1 MKKLLLNS
9 ILLLCALVVGTSS
22 SWAEPITL
30 FHESFG
36 DNSGSA
42 RDWDYSYSVKSGVS
56 SVYSGI
62 TGYTVSNAKQGKN
75 TTGSTKSGL
84 NQSTQ
89 GTDAYIIIGPLNVAS
104 YSSLVL
110 TYQWKAASIKGT
122 YSTSL
127 YYKTSAGGDFAEV
140 SGTGTGATVFV
151 ERSYSLPAAA
161 QVSTLYLKIVWNTS
175 NTQAIID
182 EVDLAGTESG
192 GGGSSAPSISLSSL
206 SVNAAE
212 AGANGTINVTYSNIA
227 SVDSEVKYYES
238 NGTTE
243 TTYDWITA
251 SINASNNL
259 AYTISANTGV
269 ARTAYMKVHQKNTEV
284 YSGLITIS
292 QAAKTVVAPTFN
304 PEGGDYIQG
313 TKISL
318 TSAGNTIYYNITT
331 NGSTPSDPTISSTQY
346 SGPIALSSGTNKIK
360 AIAVDTYG
368 NVSSAV
374 SRTFTGIAPT
384 SLPFSWTGTSS
395 AGKEQLAAIT
405 GVKVNLGS
413 NYADS
418 NAPYRLRFDGVG
430 KYVFVYFNEKP
441 EAVSF
446 TAKIFTAAS
455 TGSILTVQGSA
466 DGINFT
472 DVESFTIKGSA
483 NDTFV
488 FTTTNAFDTNDRVI
502 KLTMTSKD
510 QNVGVGCINVTSNRA
525 EPAEPVAAGET
536 VTLTTTA
543 NMAGWR
549 TFAPVKDDQNYT
561 VDGTTKVYYASAT
574 ADGKVTLTEIADGV
588 PANTPVILHQT
599 SGTTI
604 TLTETATSISAPGS
618 NLLQVSTASQDLG
631 TVYRLGYKSA
641 YGVGF
646 YTYTTNSAPA
656 GIIYLSSVSTARDYL
671 EFTFDDET
679 TGVDDVRN
687 KMSDGRS
694 EYFNLAGQRV
704 AQPTKGLYIV
714 NGKKY
719 VIK

>member
-22 SWAEPITL
+22 SWAETVTL
-30 FHESFG
+30 SSAQIKAG
-36 DNSGSA
+36 SGSTSYGA
-42 RDWDYSYSVKSGVS
+42 CSATDGGGNTWNAYAIKNQHSNATSDYNFWQIKKYASNTAYYVQVPELGTKITSITITVS
-56 SVYSGI
+56 S
-62 TGYTVSNAKQGKN
+62 SNKPMDGGEN
-75 TTGSTKSGL
+75 GSTLYFS
-84 NQSTQ
+84 
-89 GTDAYIIIGPLNVAS
+89 AS
-104 YSSLVL
+104 N
-110 TYQWKAASIKGT
+110 
-122 YSTSL
+122 STSA
-127 YYKTSAGGDFAEV
+127 TGTGVA
-140 SGTGTGATVFV
+140 SGTGASSVTIDCSSLNLNTGYITAGGAVRIWDVTVT
-151 ERSYSLPAAA
+151 Y
-161 QVSTLYLKIVWNTS
+161 T
-175 NTQAIID
+175 
-182 EVDLAGTESG
+182 TEGSG
-192 GGGSSAPSISLSSL
+192 GGSTPSISLSSN
-206 SVNAAE
+206 SINATE
-212 AGANGTINVTYSNIA
+212 EGGNGTINVTYSNIA

-292 QAAKTVVAPTFN
+292 QEAKTVVAPTFN

-331 NGSTPSDPTISSTQY
+331 NGSTPSDPTIISSTPY

-368 NVSSAV
+368 NVSSVV
-374 SRTFTGIAPT
+374 SRTYTGIAPT
-384 SLPFSWTGTSS
+384 SLPFSWTGTSTK
-395 AGKEQLAAIT
+395 GKSDLQGKT
-405 GVKVNLGS
+405 GVKANLAS
-413 NYADS
+413 DYADS
-418 NAPYRLRFDGVG
+418 NAPYRLKYDGVG
-430 KYVFVYFNEKP
+430 KYVFIYFNEKP

-446 TAKIFTAAS
+446 TAKLFNAAS

-472 DVESFTIKGSA
+472 DVELFTIKGSA

-502 KLTMTSKD
+502 KLTMTSRD
-510 QNVGVGCINVTSNRA
+510 QNVGVGNISVTSNRA
-525 EPAEPVAAGET
+525 EPSTPVVSGST

-543 NMAGWR
+543 NLEGWR
-549 TFAPVKDDQNYT
+549 TFAPTKADQNYT

-604 TLTETATSISAPGS
+604 TLTVTATNITAPGS
-618 NLLQVSTASQDLG
+618 NLLQVSTASQNLG

-679 TGVDDVRN
+679 TGVDDVRS

>member
-1 MKKLLLNS
+1 MTLSSAQIKAGSGSTSYGACSATDGGGNTWNAYAIKNQHSNATSDYNFWQIKKYASNTAYYVQVPELGTKITS
-9 ILLLCALVVGTSS
+9 ITITVSS
-22 SWAEPITL
+22 SNKPMDGGE
-30 FHESFG
+30 
-36 DNSGSA
+36 N
-42 RDWDYSYSVKSGVS
+42 
-56 SVYSGI
+56 
-62 TGYTVSNAKQGKN
+62 
-75 TTGSTKSGL
+75 GSTLYFS
-84 NQSTQ
+84 
-89 GTDAYIIIGPLNVAS
+89 AS
-104 YSSLVL
+104 N
-110 TYQWKAASIKGT
+110 
-122 YSTSL
+122 STSA
-127 YYKTSAGGDFAEV
+127 TGTGVA
-140 SGTGTGATVFV
+140 SGTGASSVTIDCSSLNLNTGYITAGGAVRIWDVTVT
-151 ERSYSLPAAA
+151 Y
-161 QVSTLYLKIVWNTS
+161 T
-175 NTQAIID
+175 
-182 EVDLAGTESG
+182 TEGSG
-192 GGGSSAPSISLSSL
+192 GGSTPSISLSSN
-206 SVNAAE
+206 SINATE
-212 AGANGTINVTYSNIA
+212 EGGNGTINVTYSNIA

-292 QAAKTVVAPTFN
+292 QEAKTVVAPTFN

-331 NGSTPSDPTISSTQY
+331 NGSTPSDPTIISSTPY

-368 NVSSAV
+368 NVSSVV
-374 SRTFTGIAPT
+374 SRTYTGIAPT
-384 SLPFSWTGTSS
+384 SLPFSWTGTSTK
-395 AGKEQLAAIT
+395 GKSDLQGKT
-405 GVKVNLGS
+405 GVKANLAS
-413 NYADS
+413 DYADS
-418 NAPYRLRFDGVG
+418 NAPYRLKYDGVG
-430 KYVFVYFNEKP
+430 KYVFIYFNEKP

-446 TAKIFTAAS
+446 TAKLFNAAS

-472 DVESFTIKGSA
+472 DVELFTIKGSA

-502 KLTMTSKD
+502 KLTMTSRD
-510 QNVGVGCINVTSNRA
+510 QNVGVGNISVTSNRA
-525 EPAEPVAAGET
+525 EPSTPVVSGST

-543 NMAGWR
+543 NLEGWR
-549 TFAPVKDDQNYT
+549 TFAPTKADQNYT

-604 TLTETATSISAPGS
+604 TLTVTATNITAPGS
-618 NLLQVSTASQDLG
+618 NLLQVSTASQNLG

-679 TGVDDVRN
+679 TGVDDVRS

>member
-9 ILLLCALVVGTSS
+9 ILLLCALIVGTNAWAATAGYTPSAALSS
-22 SWAEPITL
+22 TTGTVTGTADETWSYSIT
-30 FHESFG
+30 F
-36 DNSGSA
+36 DNAGYYGYQASYGWQLGAGKKDGIDRGCRAFSISTSDITGTITKIEVEAGSYNGNSKINVTVGGSA
-42 RDWDYSYSVKSGVS
+42 FGTQNQAT
-56 SVYSGI
+56 YSG
-62 TGYTVSNAKQGKN
+62 QGTSKS
-75 TTGSTKSGL
+75 TFTGSASGEIVI
-84 NQSTQ
+84 SA
-89 GTDAYIIIGPLNVAS
+89 TDAVRA
-104 YSSLVL
+104 
-110 TYQWKAASIKGT
+110 
-122 YSTSL
+122 
-127 YYKTSAGGDFAEV
+127 F
-140 SGTGTGATVFV
+140 
-151 ERSYSLPAAA
+151 
-161 QVSTLYLKIVWNTS
+161 YLKSITVTY
-175 NTQAIID
+175 TP
-182 EVDLAGTESG
+182 SG
-192 GGGSSAPSISLSSL
+192 GGGSDPSISLEQNSL
-206 SVNAAE
+206 NAAE
-212 AGANGTINVTYSNIA
+212 EGGNGTINITYTNITN
-227 SVDSEVKYYES
+227 VDSEVKFYES

-243 TTYDWITA
+243 ATYDWLTA
-251 SINASNNL
+251 AINTTDNTKLDYSINA
-259 AYTISANTGV
+259 NTGA
-269 ARTAYMKVHQKNTEV
+269 ARTAYMKVHQKNSEV
-284 YSGLITIS
+284 YSGLISIT

-313 TKISL
+313 TEISL
-318 TSAGNTIYYNITT
+318 TSVGNTIYYNITT

-374 SRTFTGIAPT
+374 SRTYTGIAPT
-384 SLPFSWTGTSS
+384 SLPFSWTGTSTK
-395 AGKEQLAAIT
+395 GKSDLQGKT
-405 GVKVNLGS
+405 GVKANLGDD
-413 NYADS
+413 YAAS
-418 NAPYRLRFDGVG
+418 NAPYRLKFDGVG

-446 TAKIFTAAS
+446 TAKLFNAAS

-472 DVESFTIKGSA
+472 NVESFTIKGSA

-488 FTTTNAFDTNDRVI
+488 FTTTNAFDTNVRVI

-536 VTLTTTA
+536 VTLTSTS

-549 TFAPVKDDQNYT
+549 TFAPVKANQNYT

-631 TVYRLGYKSA
+631 TVYRLGYKST

-671 EFTFDDET
+671 EFTFDDDVTSVESIMRET
-679 TGVDDVRN
+679 RTN
-687 KMSDGRS
+687 NQ
-694 EYFNLAGQRV
+694 YFNLAGQRV

>member
-9 ILLLCALVVGTSS
+9 ILLLCALVVGTSA
-22 SWAEPITL
+22 WADSYTWTTASGQL
-30 FHESFG
+30 STSTTSFTVNEVTWSFAPTWT
-36 DNSGSA
+36 DNSKKYVSWSGGSTNCYQIGSSKNIMTA
-42 RDWDYSYSVKSGVS
+42 LSISTSSISGTITSVQVQWSSAGANNSSLAVS
-56 SVYSGI
+56 VGNSSFTSNNATSSSSTIQNSTYSGSGSGML
-62 TGYTVSNAKQGKN
+62 TLSFTC
-75 TTGSTKSGL
+75 TTGIKI
-84 NQSTQ
+84 QS
-89 GTDAYIIIGPLNVAS
+89 V
-104 YSSLVL
+104 
-110 TYQWKAASIKGT
+110 
-122 YSTSL
+122 
-127 YYKTSAGGDFAEV
+127 
-140 SGTGTGATVFV
+140 TVI
-151 ERSYSLPAAA
+151 YTP
-161 QVSTLYLKIVWNTS
+161 
-175 NTQAIID
+175 
-182 EVDLAGTESG
+182 SG
-192 GGGSSAPSISLSSL
+192 GGSTPSISLSSN
-206 SVNAAE
+206 SINATE
-212 AGANGTINVTYSNIA
+212 EDGDGTITVTYNNIDNED
-227 SVDSEVKYYES
+227 VDAEVLFYES
-238 NGTTE
+238 NGTTPA
-243 TTYDWITA
+243 TYDWIIA
-251 SINASNNL
+251 DINASNNVEY
-259 AYTISANTGV
+259 AYETNTGA

-313 TKISL
+313 TEITL
-318 TSAGNTIYYNITT
+318 TSAGNTIYYNLTT
-331 NGSTPSDPTISSTQY
+331 DGSTPSDPTIISSTQY

-374 SRTFTGIAPT
+374 SRTYTGIAPT
-384 SLPFSWTGTSS
+384 SLPFSWTGTSTK
-395 AGKEQLAAIT
+395 GKSDLQGKT
-405 GVKVNLGS
+405 GVKANLSGD
-413 NYADS
+413 YAES
-418 NAPYRLRFDGVG
+418 NAPYRLKFDAVG
-430 KYVFVYFNEKP
+430 KYVFIYFNEKP

-488 FTTTNAFDTNDRVI
+488 FTTTNAFDTNVRVI

-536 VTLTTTA
+536 VTLTSTA

-549 TFAPVKDDQNYT
+549 TFAPVKANQNYT

-618 NLLQVSTASQDLG
+618 NLLQVSTASQNLG

-687 KMSDGRS
+687 KISDGRS

-704 AQPTKGLYIV
+704 AQPAKGLYIV

>member
-9 ILLLCALVVGTSS
+9 ILLLCALVVGTSA
-22 SWAEPITL
+22 WADSYTWTTASGQL
-30 FHESFG
+30 STSTTSFTVNEVTWSFAPTWT
-36 DNSGSA
+36 DNSKKYVSWSGGSTNCYQIGSSKNIMTA
-42 RDWDYSYSVKSGVS
+42 LSISTSGISGTITSVQVRWSSAAANNSSLAVS
-56 SVYSGI
+56 VGNSSFTSNNATSSSSTIQNSTYSGSGSGML
-62 TGYTVSNAKQGKN
+62 TLSFTC
-75 TTGSTKSGL
+75 TTGIKI
-84 NQSTQ
+84 QS
-89 GTDAYIIIGPLNVAS
+89 V
-104 YSSLVL
+104 
-110 TYQWKAASIKGT
+110 
-122 YSTSL
+122 
-127 YYKTSAGGDFAEV
+127 
-140 SGTGTGATVFV
+140 TVI
-151 ERSYSLPAAA
+151 YTP
-161 QVSTLYLKIVWNTS
+161 
-175 NTQAIID
+175 
-182 EVDLAGTESG
+182 SG
-192 GGGSSAPSISLSSL
+192 GGSTPSISLSSN
-206 SVNAAE
+206 SINATE
-212 AGANGTINVTYSNIA
+212 EDGDGTITVTYNNIDNED
-227 SVDSEVKYYES
+227 VDAEVLFYES
-238 NGTTE
+238 NGTTPA
-243 TTYDWITA
+243 TYDWIIA
-251 SINASNNL
+251 DINASNNVEY
-259 AYTISANTGV
+259 AYETNTGA

-313 TKISL
+313 TEITL
-318 TSAGNTIYYNITT
+318 TSAGNTIYYNLTT
-331 NGSTPSDPTISSTQY
+331 DGSTPSDPTIISSTQY

-374 SRTFTGIAPT
+374 SRTYTGIAPT
-384 SLPFSWTGTSS
+384 SLPFSWTGTSTK
-395 AGKEQLAAIT
+395 GKSDLQGKT
-405 GVKVNLGS
+405 GVKANLSGD
-413 NYADS
+413 YAES
-418 NAPYRLRFDGVG
+418 NAPYRLKFDAVG
-430 KYVFVYFNEKP
+430 KYVFIYFNEKP

-488 FTTTNAFDTNDRVI
+488 FTTTNAFDTNVRVI

-536 VTLTTTA
+536 VTLTSTA

-549 TFAPVKDDQNYT
+549 TFAPVKANQNYT

-618 NLLQVSTASQDLG
+618 NLLQVSTASQNLG

-687 KMSDGRS
+687 KISDGRS

-704 AQPTKGLYIV
+704 AQPAKGLYIV

>member
-22 SWAEPITL
+22 SWAETVTLSSAQIKAGLGSTSYGACSATDGGGNTWNAYAIKNQHSNATSDYNFWQIKKYASSTAYYVQVPELGTKIT
-30 FHESFG
+30 SITMT
-36 DNSGSA
+36 
-42 RDWDYSYSVKSGVS
+42 VS
-56 SVYSGI
+56 SSNQPM
-62 TGYTVSNAKQGKN
+62 TGGGNSATLYFSASN
-75 TTGSTKSGL
+75 
-84 NQSTQ
+84 
-89 GTDAYIIIGPLNVAS
+89 
-104 YSSLVL
+104 
-110 TYQWKAASIKGT
+110 
-122 YSTSL
+122 STSA
-127 YYKTSAGGDFAEV
+127 TGTGVA
-140 SGTGTGATVFV
+140 SGTGASSVEIDCSSLNLNTGYITASAAVRIWDVTVT
-151 ERSYSLPAAA
+151 Y
-161 QVSTLYLKIVWNTS
+161 TT
-175 NTQAIID
+175 D
-182 EVDLAGTESG
+182 GSG
-192 GGGSSAPSISLSSL
+192 GGSTPSISLSSN
-206 SVNAAE
+206 SINATE
-212 AGANGTINVTYSNIA
+212 EDGDGTITVTYNNINN
-227 SVDSEVKYYES
+227 VDAEVLFYES
-238 NGTTE
+238 NGTTPA
-243 TTYDWITA
+243 TYDWIIA
-251 SINASNNL
+251 DINASNNVEY
-259 AYTISANTGV
+259 AYETNTGA

-313 TKISL
+313 TEITL
-318 TSAGNTIYYNITT
+318 TSAGNSIYYNLTT
-331 NGSTPSDPTISSTQY
+331 DGSTPSDPTIISSTQY

-374 SRTFTGIAPT
+374 SRTYTGIAPT
-384 SLPFSWTGTSS
+384 SLPFSWTGTSTK
-395 AGKEQLAAIT
+395 GKSDLQGKT
-405 GVKVNLGS
+405 GVKANLSGD
-413 NYADS
+413 YAES
-418 NAPYRLRFDGVG
+418 NAPYRLKFDAVG
-430 KYVFVYFNEKP
+430 KYVFIYFNEKP

-483 NDTFV
+483 NDTFA
-488 FTTTNAFDTNDRVI
+488 FTTTNAFGNNDRVI

-536 VTLTTTA
+536 VTLATTA

-618 NLLQVSTASQDLG
+618 NLLQVSTASQNLG

-679 TGVDDVRN
+679 TGVDDVRS

>member
-1 MKKLLLNS
+1 MKKLLLKS
-9 ILLLCALVVGTSS
+9 ILLVCALVVGTSS

-42 RDWDYSYSVKSGVS
+42 RDWSDSYSVKSGVS
-56 SVYSGI
+56 AVYSGI

-84 NQSTQ
+84 NQSSQ

-104 YSSLVL
+104 YSSLAL

-140 SGTGTGATVFV
+140 SGTGTGATSFV

-192 GGGSSAPSISLSSL
+192 GGGSSDPSISLSSL

-227 SVDSEVKYYES
+227 SVNSEVKFYES

-259 AYTISANTGV
+259 EYSIIANTGA

-292 QAAKTVVAPTFN
+292 QEAKTVVAPSFN
-304 PEGGDYIQG
+304 LDGNKSYWQG
-313 TKISL
+313 TELTL
-318 TSAGNTIYYNITT
+318 TSEGNTIYYTSTT
-331 NGSTPSDPTISSTQY
+331 DGTDPANPTAGSTEYTA
-346 SGPIALSSGTNKIK
+346 PIALPSSSYKIK
-360 AIAVDTYG
+360 AIAYDVYG
-368 NVSSAV
+368 NASSVVTRTYTGVAV
-374 SRTFTGIAPT
+374 AT
-384 SLPFSWTGTSS
+384 LPFSWDEKETST
-395 AGKEQLAAIT
+395 T
-405 GVKVNLGS
+405 GVISSSVGTYDSKPYLKFDATDDNLI
-413 NYADS
+413 
-418 NAPYRLRFDGVG
+418 LHFDGVPG
-430 KYVFVYFNEKP
+430 TL
-441 EAVSF
+441 SF
-446 TAKIFTAAS
+446 DIKGNSFSGGIFT
-455 TGSILTVQGSA
+455 VQTSSDGSA
-466 DGINFT
+466 YTDLASYTTLGDKETKSYKLSADVRYIKWIYTNKSSGNVALGNINLLPVPDEPT
-472 DVESFTIKGSA
+472 TPTVDDVA
-483 NDTFV
+483 H
-488 FTTTNAFDTNDRVI
+488 
-502 KLTMTSKD
+502 
-510 QNVGVGCINVTSNRA
+510 
-525 EPAEPVAAGET
+525 T
-536 VTLTTTA
+536 VTLATTA

-549 TFAPVKDDQNYT
+549 TFAPVKDDQSYT
-561 VDGTTKVYYASAT
+561 VEGTTKVYYASAT

-604 TLTETATSISAPGS
+604 TLTETATDITAPGS

-631 TVYRLGYKSA
+631 TVYRLGYKST

-679 TGVDDVRN
+679 TGVDDVRS